1 MTMSTDAEE
10 QQGSARLAAV
20 ERAMRETDERYRSL
34 FDYHPNAVFSLDLE
48 GRFTTVNPA
57 AERVSGYAADELL
70 GMAFAEM
77 LPPEELEPTVGA
89 FLGALER
96 RPQRLEVAF
105 LHKDGRLVD
114 LSVTALPIVVDDE
127 VVGVYGIAEDVTERN
142 RLQAELA
149 DARSTAE
156 QANSAKSLFLA
167 NMSHEI
173 RTPLTSVLAAA
184 EMLCETDLD
193 EQQLRLA
200 KVMDRQGDR
209 LLRLVD
215 EILDFSRIEAGKTA
229 LDEVAF
235 GLRGLVEE
243 VVGHHAAGAATKDLA
258 LTVEVDHRVDDLVT
272 GDPARLAQ
280 VLTNL
285 VGNAVKFTHD
295 GWVRVSVARDDAD
308 PAGPTVRFRVA
319 DSGIGVSP
327 EQQHRLFESFN
338 QADPSITRRYGGT
351 GLGLAICKQ
360 LVTLMGG
367 TIELDCPPGGG
378 CTFSFTVPLAPPG

>member
-1 MTMSTDAEE
+1 MTMGTDAEE
-10 QQGSARLAAV
+10 QGSARLAAV

-34 FDYHPNAVFSLDLE
+34 FDHNPNAVFSMDLG
-48 GRFTTVNPA
+48 GRFTTANPA
-57 AERVSGYAADELL
+57 AQRVSGYAEDELQ
-70 GMAFAEM
+70 GMTFTEM
-77 LPPEELEPTVGA
+77 LPPQ
-89 FLGALER
+89 ALESTVEAFVKIVGR
-96 RPQRLEVAF
+96 RPQRFEVGF

-114 LSVTALPIVVDDE
+114 LSVTGLPIVVDDE
-127 VVGVYGIAEDVTERN
+127 VVGVYGIAEDITARN
-142 RLQAELA
+142 LLQAELA
-149 DARSTAE
+149 EARLTAE

-193 EQQLRLA
+193 EAQLRLA

-229 LDEVAF
+229 LEEVRF
-235 GLRGLVEE
+235 GVRELVEE
-243 VVGHHAAGAATKDLA
+243 VVATHRSGAAAKGLA
-258 LTVEVDHRVDDLVT
+258 LSVDVDGRVEDTIT
-272 GDPARLAQ
+272 GDPSRLAQ

-285 VGNAVKFTHD
+285 IGNAVKFTHD
-295 GWVRVSVARDDAD
+295 GWVRVGVSGDDHA
-308 PAGPTVRFRVA
+308 AQTVRFAVA

-367 TIELDCPPGGG
+367 DIELECPEGSG
-378 CTFSFTVPLAPPG
+378 CTFTFTVPANTAG